1 MLRFTGIALALS
13 LALNPAQ
20 ATEQPA
26 SASASAAIAI
36 GASVPQ
42 QFAALGDLPLES
54 KNVIQNCKLGY
65 RTLGKLNATK
75 SNAVVFIPWHTGKS
89 IEALGLLGPK
99 GLFNPAPY
107 FVIII
112 DPIGNGVSCSP
123 SNSGRQHGTA
133 FPDFNIRDMV
143 ESEHRLLTETL
154 GLKHVHAM
162 IGYSMGGMQVFQ
174 WAVSHPDFMDVAVPI
189 AASPHQT
196 SYDMLFWRTEEMA
209 ILSDP
214 DYADGKY
221 TKNPNLELYQRIF
234 AMNAT
239 SPAYRVQ
246 NTSPAGFEKFL
257 QETDE
262 FDPES
267 PDANDMRWQIRA
279 FLKHDIGSN
288 GAKKVKAKM
297 HIINSSQ
304 DHMVNPAPAIALG
317 KQIGASVTV
326 LDSNCGHSGLG
337 CDLDKMRPLI
347 ERALK
352 GH

>member
-1 MLRFTGIALALS
+1 MLRFTGLALALS
-13 LALNPAQ
+13 LALTHAQ

-26 SASASAAIAI
+26 SASASAAISI
-36 GASVPQ
+36 NASVPQ
-42 QFAALGDLPLES
+42 QFAALGDFPLES
-54 KNVIQNCKLGY
+54 KNVIQNCKIGY
-65 RTLGKLNATK
+65 RTLGKLNPAK
-75 SNAVVFIPWHTGKS
+75 SNAVVFIPWHTGRS

-112 DPIGNGVSCSP
+112 DPIANGVSCSP
-123 SNSGRQHGTA
+123 SNSGRQHGTS
-133 FPDFNIRDMV
+133 FPDFTIRDMV
-143 ESEHRLLTETL
+143 ESEYRVLTEAL
-154 GLKHVHAM
+154 GLKHVHA
-162 IGYSMGGMQVFQ
+162 ILGYSMGAHQTFQ
-174 WAVSHPDFMDVAVPI
+174 WMVSHPEFMDVAIPI
-189 AASPHQT
+189 AGTPQQT
-196 SYDMLFWRTEEMA
+196 SYDMLFWRTEELA

-214 DYADGKY
+214 EYMDGKY
-221 TKNPNLELYQRIF
+221 AKNPNLELYERIF

-239 SPAYRVQ
+239 SPSFRVQ
-246 NTSPAGFEKFL
+246 NTSPAAFEKFL

-279 FLKHDIGSN
+279 FLKHDIGPN
-288 GAKKVKAKM
+288 AAKKVKAKV

-304 DHMVNPAPAIALG
+304 DHMVNPAPAIAFG
-317 KQIGASVTV
+317 KQIGAGVTV

-337 CDLDKMRPLI
+337 CDLDKMRPI
-347 ERALK
+347 VERALK